1 MSTYNA
7 TNFLIYLNK
16 YLPVLHDIGG
26 GGKRKPPPMH
36 QMRRLRE
43 PGKIHQRRRNCSARA
58 VTLLLR
64 LSGEVS
70 QASIRRVPWP
80 QWRSRGTRDP
90 TAAREICFAAASR
103 GHPPSAKAETLYHKF
118 RSADGDL
125 AKTSGRRPVRALSAG
140 ICLMA

>member
-43 PGKIHQRRRNCSARA
+43 PGKIHQRRQDCFCKAVPFLCVFPMEFLRLPSDASHVRVWPICSASRA
-58 VTLLLR
+58 GILFCR
-64 LSGEVS
+64 GDWDRSVS
-70 QASIRRVPWP
+70 PW
-80 QWRSRGTRDP
+80 
-90 TAAREICFAAASR
+90 
-103 GHPPSAKAETLYHKF
+103 HYVLYQKF
-118 RSADGDL
+118 RPAAELSRRE
-125 AKTSGRRPVRALSAG
+125 SSRRRPIRALSAG
-140 ICLMA
+140 RSL